1 MTRTVRQIEDVRKA
15 TARIQVHDGHG
26 RPCAGVHVSV
36 EQESHEFLFAC
47 VVPDLSSLS
56 DETHCRYNTRLH
68 EVFNQIWRA
77 DPQSARDPQTT
88 LVDATNCDGK
98 HERIHLSVLRREL
111 DRLAVGGHKLSVL
124 VSRRTVGMCLSPSER
139 ESETPTDREIGAR
152 VADLYTLCF
161 SHPSVHAI
169 IWSGIADG
177 DAPVAN
183 MPSIHQQDLPTCGL
197 LRGDLTPKYAFQV
210 LRKLISTVWHTRA
223 HGETDINGL
232 FQFRGFFGNYRVV
245 VAAGKSDAMIATLS
259 MCRVADEPRTMLVEI
274 PAEAGG
280 GKRGE

>member
-36 EQESHEFLFAC
+36 EQESHEFVFGC

-56 DETHCRYNTRLH
+56 DDTRRRYNTRLH
-68 EVFNQIWRA
+68 EVFNQVWQA
-77 DPQSARDPQTT
+77 DSQGANDPQTM
-88 LVDATNCDGK
+88 LVDATNRDGK

-111 DRLAVGGHKLSVL
+111 DRLAVGGRTLCVL
-124 VSRRTVGMCLSPSER
+124 VSGRTVGMCPSPSGR

-169 IWSGIADG
+169 VWIGFADG
-177 DAPVAN
+177 DARVAN
-183 MPSIHQQDLPTCGL
+183 MPSTQQHDLRTCGL
-197 LRGDLTPKYAFQV
+197 LRGDLSPKYAFQV

-223 HGETDINGL
+223 QGETDINGQ
-232 FQFRGFFGNYRVV
+232 FQFRGYFGDYRVM
-245 VAAGKSDAMIATLS
+245 VARREGNAKISTLTLS
-259 MCRVADEPRTMLVEI
+259 RAANNSTPRIVEFST
-274 PAEAGG
+274 ES
-280 GKRGE
+280 